1 MSIANYFNL
10 RLLVQ
15 VRPPTISMNY
25 ASPGPSSG
33 SSVRTSQ
40 TTAEIRSF
48 RQRVDTS
55 KEVPEVLN
63 RVGKFN
69 TLNNSMLQ
77 GSRSTTLYPRQVSLF
92 FMKKGYS
99 KAVAHGSAKVI
110 KFNKADVIANWQE
123 YLVSEVLS
131 HPAWKSFPNG
141 QQYEIDPK
149 RGVCVGFWE
158 ASGIPN
164 ANMMEGSGSIANLLE
179 MCENPRLQ
187 EKNLT
192 ATTSGTGKG
201 GRSSP
206 VLSIRMAYTVHIR
219 IINDSSSE
227 DHLAGE
233 ESTEYDELEA
243 STLSEREAYHLFQ
256 DQYLSEEK
264 ETLEVVPTISRKGKE
279 KQTLATIDH
288 DQSISAITSRP
299 ITPLNS
305 RSQPT
310 NDSLVPDPQSIS
322 TSAGP
327 PLRKRSL
334 TLLSP
339 DKITTMS
346 TRQTKKTR
354 APIVHLSSSDG
365 DDESEHVVNV
375 SDNSDEFLAEPHS

>member
-1 MSIANYFNL
+1 
-10 RLLVQ
+10 
-15 VRPPTISMNY
+15 MNY

-33 SSVRTSQ
+33 PSVRTSQ

-48 RQRVDTS
+48 QQRVDTS
-55 KEVPEVLN
+55 KESPEVHN

-69 TLNNSMLQ
+69 TLNNSMLP
-77 GSRSTTLYPRQVSLF
+77 GSRSTILYPRQLSLF

-99 KAVAHGSAKVI
+99 KAIAHGSAKVI
-110 KFNKADVIANWQE
+110 KFNKSDAIADWQE

-158 ASGIPN
+158 SSGIPN

-192 ATTSGTGKG
+192 ATSGIGKG
-201 GRSSP
+201 GRLSP

-227 DHLAGE
+227 DHVAGE
-233 ESTEYDELEA
+233 ESTEYHELEA
-243 STLSEREAYHLFQ
+243 STLSEREANRLFQ

-264 ETLEVVPTISRKGKE
+264 ETLEVVPNIPTNGKE
-279 KQTLATIDH
+279 KQILSTIPPDRPILAT
-288 DQSISAITSRP
+288 TPRP
-299 ITPLNS
+299 ITPLES
-305 RSQPT
+305 RSQLT
-310 NDSLVPDPQSIS
+310 QDSLLPDSQLAS
-322 TSAGP
+322 TSTNP

-339 DKITTMS
+339 DKITTLS

-354 APIVHLSSSDG
+354 TPTVVHLSSSDG
-365 DDESEHVVNV
+365 DDESEHFVTV
-375 SDNSDEFLAEPHS
+375 SDN